1 MLPDPVTVAAAS
13 PTPQLV
19 FTIIKQD
26 GYGSE
31 RYDTGNNGYSV
42 VINHSKSAA
51 KGNRHY
57 VQMLRTVQ
65 ATDPITG
72 QTRNQ
77 VCSVSLS
84 IARPAF
90 GFSDADVVALR
101 KALTDFLDDSEVTT
115 AKLIQFQ
122 S

>member
-19 FTIIKQD
+19 FATIKQD

-31 RYDTGNNGYSV
+31 RVDTGGNGYSV
-42 VINHSKSAA
+42 VINHTKSKN
-51 KGNRHY
+51 GNRHY
-57 VQMLRTVQ
+57 VQMTQTVD
-65 ATDPITG
+65 ATDPYSGLIRK
-72 QTRNQ
+72 QTA
-77 VCSVSLS
+77 SVSFS
-84 IARPAF
+84 ISRPPF
-90 GFSDADVVALR
+90 GFTDAAIVALA
-101 KALTDFLDDSEVTT
+101 KALTDFRDDAEVTT